1 MTEPHAFPHLLL
13 VLAALLTTTKLL
25 GALVQRAGQPAVLG
39 ELVAG
44 MILGSSVLGF
54 LDPADPVI
62 HALSEL
68 GVIVLLFEIGL
79 HTNLRSMAK
88 VAGTATTVGLV
99 GVILP
104 FAFGYY
110 AASTVLGFDRI
121 PALVCGAALTA
132 TSIGIS
138 ARVLADLGQLES
150 REGQVVLGAAVLDDV
165 VGLIVLSVVTSIVLG
180 GSWTLSGVA
189 VTAAL
194 AVGFIIVALTLGRFL
209 ARPAF
214 ASLRQIKTSGTLGV
228 VALAFAFL
236 LSSLAASSGSAMIIG
251 AFAAG
256 VILHGSAERAEIDR
270 AATTIGHL
278 LVPIFFAVVG
288 ASVQLSSFTDP
299 RTLAAGGLL
308 IAVGVVG
315 KFLAAYAPWWFKG
328 NKKLVG
334 VAMIPR
340 GEVGLI
346 FAQMGLSTGA
356 VTPAIFSALTLMV
369 MVTTFL
375 SPPLLAW
382 VGRGQAALPRNLS
395 HEIGIDDLVAGDWG
409 DDRPPV
415 SAPPIDPSDR

>member
-1 MTEPHAFPHLLL
+1 MTDAQAFPHLLL
-13 VLAALLTTTKLL
+13 VLAAVLTTAKLL
-25 GALVQRAGQPAVLG
+25 GALVQRLGQPAVLG

-44 MILGSSVLGF
+44 MLLGASVFGF

-88 VAGTATTVGLV
+88 VAGTATAVGLV

-104 FAFGYY
+104 FTLGYY
-110 AASTVLGFDRI
+110 AASTLLGFERI
-121 PALVCGAALTA
+121 PSLVCGAALTA

-138 ARVLADLGQLES
+138 ARVLSDLGQLDS

-180 GSWTLSGVA
+180 GSWTVSSVA
-189 VTAAL
+189 ITTAL
-194 AVGFIIVALTLGRFL
+194 AVGFIVVALTLGRFL

-214 ASLRQIKTSGTLGV
+214 ASLRTIRTTGTLGV

-236 LSSLAASSGSAMIIG
+236 LSSLASSAGSAMIIG

-256 VILHGSAERAEIDR
+256 VILHGSTERAEIDR
-270 AATTIGHL
+270 AATTIGHF
-278 LVPIFFAVVG
+278 LVPIFFASVG
-288 ASVQLSSFTDP
+288 ASVQLSSFLDG
-299 RTLAAGGLL
+299 RTVAAGGLL
-308 IAVGVVG
+308 ILVGVVG
-315 KFLAAYAPWWFKG
+315 KFVAAYAPWKFKG
-328 NKKLVG
+328 NKKLIG

-375 SPPLLAW
+375 APPLLAM
-382 VGRGQAALPRNLS
+382 VGKGQPS
-395 HEIGIDDLVAGDWG
+395 TPGDMSGEGGIDDLVAGDWG
-409 DDRPPV
+409 DDRIVRAEPP
-415 SAPPIDPSDR
+415 DR